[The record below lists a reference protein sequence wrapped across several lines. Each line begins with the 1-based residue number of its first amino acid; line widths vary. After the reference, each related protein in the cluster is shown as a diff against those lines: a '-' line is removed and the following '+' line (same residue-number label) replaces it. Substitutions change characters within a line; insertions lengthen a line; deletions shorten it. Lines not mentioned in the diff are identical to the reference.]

1 MFRYMYVVRCGG
13 NGLEGSIQRIPE
25 GILNIIYGT
34 EGLMKSFS
42 ITDIGLKEQSIRTV
56 YIVMKKQ

>member
-1 MFRYMYVVRCGG
+1 MYVVRCGG
-13 NGLEGSIQRIPE
+13 NGLEDSMQRIPE

>member
-1 MFRYMYVVRCGG
+1 MYVVRCGG
-13 NGLEGSIQRIPE
+13 NGLEDSMQRIPE

-42 ITDIGLKEQSIRTV
+42 ITDIGLKRTV
-56 YIVMKKQ
+56 NQDCVYCNEERCV